1 MEITTYNAFNLDLA
15 IDYTFNTWKQKQDSI
30 VTAQV
35 AAEEE
40 SSKWLISQFQTELDD
55 CLDRQF
61 QTALNLQTLPISDLS
76 VYSVVAH
83 FEYKS
88 TMFYLRRVKLSETLQ
103 WELSYL
109 SNRIVCL
116 PEYLKT
122 QILIE
127 LGKIKNIAT
136 LAISATNET

>member
-1 MEITTYNAFNLDLA
+1 MEIVSYNSFNLDLA

-30 VTAQV
+30 TTAQI

-40 SSKWLISQFQTELDD
+40 SSKLLIFQFQSELDD
-55 CLDRQF
+55 CLDKQF
-61 QTALNLQTLPISDLS
+61 QTALNFQTLPVSDLS

-83 FEYKS
+83 FEYKD
-88 TMFYLRRVKLSETLQ
+88 TIFYVRRVKLSETLQ

-109 SNRIVCL
+109 SNIIVCL

-127 LGKIKNIAT
+127 LGKLKNESSLAT
-136 LAISATNET
+136 VAES